1 MTTRRADLYRRLAS
15 GVPPPGRT
23 SHKPDLPM
31 DDTATE
37 PPSAAA
43 RDLAAERDVL
53 DVIPAR
59 SSSAGYRLRTRRALG
74 DRRT

>member
-1 MTTRRADLYRRLAS
+1 
-15 GVPPPGRT
+15 
-23 SHKPDLPM
+23 M